1 MPLSRKDAS
10 YLWDIVHAAK
20 DIVEFTADT
29 NIERFSQDKM
39 CRYAVE
45 RQIAVL
51 GEAAKR
57 LSASFK
63 EEHPDIPWEAIV
75 AQRNVIAHE
84 YGEIMV
90 ERVWRVATERVPEL
104 IDALETLLPRLEE

>member
-1 MPLSRKDAS
+1 MPPSRKDAS
-10 YLWDIVHAAK
+10 YLWDIVQAAK
-20 DIVEFTADT
+20 DIVEFTADS

-45 RQIAVL
+45 RQATVL

-57 LSASFK
+57 LSDSFK
-63 EEHPDIPWEAIV
+63 EQHPDIPWEAIV

-90 ERVWRVATERVPEL
+90 ERVWRVATEGVPEL
-104 IDALETLLPRLEE
+104 VEALEALLPRPEG